1 MPGQF
6 LTISEREKLS
16 KFPEDISAD
25 EIITYFTLT
34 KSYFAQLIVLKF
46 TAIKEIEFENH
57 KLG

>member
-16 KFPEDISAD
+16 KLPEDISAD
-25 EIITYFTLT
+25 EIVTYFTLT
-34 KSYFAQLIVLKF
+34 KSYFAQLIALKF
-46 TAIKEIEFENH
+46 AAIKEIEFENH